1 MIAPV
6 DTIVGTNIKG
16 REVLR
21 ATYFAAS
28 RTIPPPIATI
38 NLVPFGT
45 DEVRMS
51 N

>member
-1 MIAPV
+1 M
-6 DTIVGTNIKG
+6 VGTNIKG
-16 REVLR
+16 IEVFR

-38 NLVPFGT
+38 SLVPFGT
-45 DEVRMS
+45 DDERVS